1 MSEDEILKGKKLI
14 AEFLEIE
21 YVNDDP
27 ENYPEWYWYR
37 YWDKSS
43 TGEDGIWD
51 DIPTNIED
59 WEFHTNYGWI
69 MQVVEKIES
78 LKYIDEFNIIYDSV
92 SKGTHVQILSAY
104 KDTFE
109 NVFTK
114 VYPSKI
120 EAIFVGICEFLK
132 DYNANHKSWK

>member
-1 MSEDEILKGKKLI
+1 MSNEEILKGNKLI
-14 AEFLEIE
+14 AEFLEIQFIG
-21 YVNDDP
+21 DAP
-27 ENYPEWYWYR
+27 EDYPNGYWY
-37 YWDKSS
+37 KSS
-43 TGEDGIWD
+43 TGEDDIWC
-51 DIPTNIED
+51 D

-69 MQVVEKIES
+69 MLVVEKIES

>member
-1 MSEDEILKGKKLI
+1 MSNEEILKGNKLI
-14 AEFLEIE
+14 AEFLEIQFIG
-21 YVNDDP
+21 DAP
-27 ENYPEWYWYR
+27 EDYPNGYWY
-37 YWDKSS
+37 KSS
-43 TGEDGIWD
+43 TGEDDIWC
-51 DIPTNIED
+51 DIPMDIED

-69 MQVVEKIES
+69 MLVVEKIES
-78 LKYIDEFNIIYDSV
+78 LKHIDEFNIIYDSV
-92 SKGTHVQILSAY
+92 SKGTHVQILPAY